1 MTLKFRATIENGK
14 FNFSEPSKFR
24 DHVAKFSGQEIAVSV
39 TKWRKP
45 RSDNQNSYYWGCVIE
60 LLSEHSGYTPDEMH
74 EALKQLFLTDKTL
87 QIPKVKST
95 TDLNTLEFEEFLSKV
110 RIWASVELQVNIPFP
125 REYENQSIS
134 NY

>member
-110 RIWASVELQVNIPFP
+110 RIWASVELQCNIPLP

>member
-110 RIWASVELQVNIPFP
+110 RIWASVELQCNIPFP

>member
-45 RSDNQNSYYWGCVIE
+45 RSDNQNGYYWGCVIE
-60 LLSEHSGYTPDEMH
+60 LLCEHSGYTPDEMH
-74 EALKQLFLTDKTL
+74 EALKQLFLADKTL
-87 QIPKVKST
+87 QIPKVRST

-110 RIWASVELQVNIPFP
+110 RTWASLELQVNIPLP